1 MPPPRY
7 PSVALGPLP
16 VDAVNAT
23 LGTEL
28 VPGNVRLSPKAHRHM
43 AEDHAEDYAVCFGAL
58 RIAVMAPT
66 FIGQAPGHTR
76 NFEMIRRIARPDGK
90 AVLVAVSLDLDGQCE
105 YAVRS
110 CYLIAPHTV
119 DERRKRGRLRP
130 PPPQP

>member
-7 PSVALGPLP
+7 PSVALGPPP

-28 VPGNVRLSPKAHRHM
+28 VPGSVRLSPKAHRHM

-58 RIAVMAPT
+58 RIAIAAPT
-66 FIGQAPGHTR
+66 SIGQAPGHTR
-76 NFEMIRRIARPDGK
+76 NFELIRRIARSDGK
-90 AVLVAVSLDLDGQCE
+90 AVLVAVSLDLDGQGE

-110 CYLIAPHTV
+110 CYPIAARVV
-119 DERRKRGRLRP
+119 DERRERGRLRP